1 MNFHFD
7 HKIILKF
14 KVFKCPLNVYGTFS
28 SKFANVQSG
37 QHYCEGKMSIPGK
50 HFGGQNPVLNT
61 KGTRAKRD
69 MLSCRKRLSLKC
81 SWLNLKNPQLNG
93 ILIFLLIT
101 KTAFHRRQLSQ
112 DNRVK
117 NEKLKRK
124 RKTIC
129 HIGKQGFCYIT

>member
-1 MNFHFD
+1 MHQ
-7 HKIILKF
+7 
-14 KVFKCPLNVYGTFS
+14 GTFS

-50 HFGGQNPVLNT
+50 HSGGQKPVLNT

-81 SWLNLKNPQLNG
+81 SWLILFKKSKTKWNL

-101 KTAFHRRQLSQ
+101 KTAFHRKQLSQ

-124 RKTIC
+124 KKKKKNYLSYRKTRFLLYNLVKFHKTC
-129 HIGKQGFCYIT
+129 ASF